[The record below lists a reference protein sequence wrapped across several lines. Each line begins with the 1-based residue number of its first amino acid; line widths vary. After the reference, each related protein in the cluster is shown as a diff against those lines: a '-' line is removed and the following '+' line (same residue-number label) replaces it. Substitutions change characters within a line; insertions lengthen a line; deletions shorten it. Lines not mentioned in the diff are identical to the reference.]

1 MGCFR
6 RLRRRRR
13 RRSVVDRSSIG
24 FGIGIGVGRRLE
36 AVGASSS
43 SFVVL
48 PVAEVAATLLP
59 IRQQ

>member
-1 MGCFR
+1 MVVLVVFVVFAVV
-6 RLRRRRR
+6 
-13 RRSVVDRSSIG
+13 VVDRSSIG

-48 PVAEVAATLLP
+48 PVADATLLP
-59 IRQQ
+59 IWQQ